1 MPMNMGYIE
10 IIYSGGAGNEDQN
23 ASLGGIISSA
33 AGKRVLS
40 QSVTIASPTVTGVTF
55 DYAFANALGDGTIT
69 FTYVDGS
76 NDTLQWK
83 QNGGTLG
90 PAVPCNVDGRYTL
103 YDVDGIAGV
112 CVTVVDAS
120 LPGSTLSDTD
130 ATVADLINE
139 TFDDILKQE
148 SLDGDIEYRCF
159 YAKNSHGTEQAL
171 NATIWLNTDA
181 NGADSFTMGKD
192 LAGVGN
198 GVTTGVADTIPNE
211 NTAPDPAVTFSA
223 PASEGTGIVLGSLSP
238 GESVAFWLKRTVPAI
253 TTTSTPIDLSVIGFS
268 VYI

>member
-1 MPMNMGYIE
+1 MPMNIGYLP
-10 IIYSGGAGNEDQN
+10 IIYSGGAGNESES

-40 QSVTIASPTVTGVTF
+40 QSVTIAAPTVTGVTF

-90 PAVPCNVDGRYTL
+90 PAVVVGADGIYTL

-130 ATVADLINE
+130 ATVANLANE
-139 TFDDILKQE
+139 TFDNIVKQE

-159 YAKNSHGTEQAL
+159 YLKNEHPTEQAL
-171 NATIWLNTDA
+171 NVSIYLKTDA

-198 GVTTGVADTIPNE
+198 GVTTGVADIIPNE
-211 NTAPDPAVTFSA
+211 NTAPDPAVSFSA
-223 PASEGTGIVLGSLSP
+223 PATPETAIVLGSLNP
-238 GESVAFWLKRTVPAI
+238 GESVAFWLKRTVPAV
-253 TTTSTPIDLSVIGFS
+253 TTTSTPIDLSVIGYTA
-268 VYI
+268 YI